1 MRTPTP
7 PADGWRER
15 KKRLTR
21 DELQRTAI
29 EMFRARGYE
38 DVTVEEIAAAAAVS
52 PRTFYRYFPAKE
64 DLVLGSL
71 DELTDGIVTA
81 LAARPPD
88 EPVLDSVRAAAI
100 EVARAVAG
108 DHERNRAVNEILMAT
123 PVLQQRGAERR
134 PHVEAALVPFV
145 AGRLGLDPDQDL
157 IPALVAGC
165 TIEACRAAITH
176 WSTHGSRGEVAEH
189 IDRAL
194 QALAVGF
201 DRTIEA
207 RRTVGAPTA

>member
-71 DELTDGIVTA
+71 DELTDGIVAA

-100 EVARAVAG
+100 EVARAV
-108 DHERNRAVNEILMAT
+108 
-123 PVLQQRGAERR
+123 QRLPQPPE
-134 PHVEAALVPFV
+134 PT
-145 AGRLGLDPDQDL
+145 QDL
-157 IPALVAGC
+157 PVASSM
-165 TIEACRAAITH
+165 H
-176 WSTHGSRGEVAEH
+176 QLLGEVLAGLPQPN
-189 IDRAL
+189 R
-194 QALAVGF
+194 QA
-201 DRTIEA
+201 T
-207 RRTVGAPTA
+207 